1 MVLSSVDYYQIMVT
15 HLEQNGNPEIAA
27 AQQKYMRNQFK
38 FYGLKSPERRL
49 IQKAILVEYGMP
61 TIEQLPKLLT
71 LMWQNPHRDLQLYG
85 IDLIERSIKKV
96 EKDFITVLEKLI
108 ITKSWWDTV
117 DMLAGKLVAQHFKRF
132 PELVPNYPNKWMA
145 SKNMWLQRSAIIFQL
160 KYRKT
165 TDTDL
170 LFDYILQLKDSK
182 EFFIQKAAG
191 WALREYSKTDWELI
205 HDFIEEHPDL
215 APLTRREGLKW
226 MKQKGAL

>member
-1 MVLSSVDYYQIMVT
+1 MLPALDYYKIMVT
-15 HLEQNGNPEIAA
+15 YFDQNGNREIAT
-27 AQQKYMRNQFK
+27 AQQKYMRNQFE

-61 TIEQLPKLLT
+61 TMEQLPKLLD

-85 IDLIERSIKKV
+85 IDLIQRSIKKV
-96 EKDFITVLEKLI
+96 EKNFITVLEQLI

-117 DMLAGKLVAQHFKRF
+117 DMLAAKLAAQHFKRF
-132 PELVPNYPNKWMA
+132 PELIPVYPNKWMA
-145 SKNMWLQRSAIIFQL
+145 SGNIWLQRSAIIFQL

-165 TDTDL
+165 TDIDL

-191 WALREYSKTDWELI
+191 WALREYSKTDWELTL
-205 HDFIEEHPDL
+205 DFIEHNEL
-215 APLTRREGLKW
+215 APLTKREGLKW
-226 MKQKGAL
+226 MKQKGVL

>member
-1 MVLSSVDYYQIMVT
+1 MVLSSADYYQIMVT
-15 HLEQNGNPEIAA
+15 HLEQNGNPGIAA
-27 AQQKYMRNQFK
+27 AQQKYMRDQFK

-61 TIEQLPKLLT
+61 SVEQLPKLLD

-96 EKDFITVLEKLI
+96 EKDFINVLEKLI

-117 DMLAGKLVAQHFKRF
+117 DMLAGKLAAQHFKRF
-132 PELVPNYPNKWMA
+132 PELLPAYPNKWMV

-170 LFDYILQLKDSK
+170 LFNYILQVKGSK
-182 EFFIQKAAG
+182 EFFLQKAAG
-191 WALREYSKTDWELI
+191 WALREYSKTDWEFVL
-205 HDFIEEHPDL
+205 DFIETHPDL

-226 MKQKGAL
+226 MKQKGVL

>member
-1 MVLSSVDYYQIMVT
+1 MTLSIADYYQMMVT
-15 HLEQNGNPEIAA
+15 LLEENGNPKVAA
-27 AQQKYMRNQFK
+27 AQKQYMRNKFE

-61 TIEQLPKLLT
+61 SIEQLPNLLD
-71 LMWQNPHRDLQLYG
+71 LLWQNPHRDLQLYG

-96 EKDFITVLEKLI
+96 ERDFIDVLEKLI
-108 ITKSWWDTV
+108 LTKSWWDTV
-117 DMLAGKLVAQHFKRF
+117 DMLAGKLAAQHFKRF
-132 PELVPNYPNKWMA
+132 PELVPAYPNKWMA
-145 SKNMWLQRSAIIFQL
+145 SENIWLQRSAIIFQL

-165 TDTDL
+165 TDTKL
-170 LFDYILQLKDSK
+170 LFNYILQLKDSE

-205 HDFIEEHPDL
+205 HDFLEEHPDL

-226 MKQKGAL
+226 MKSKGVL

>member
-1 MVLSSVDYYQIMVT
+1 MALSSADYYQIMVT
-15 HLEQNGNPEIAA
+15 HLEQNGNPKIAA
-27 AQQKYMRNQFK
+27 AQQQYMRNQFE

-61 TIEQLPKLLT
+61 TIEQMPKLLD

-85 IDLIERSIKKV
+85 LDLIERSIKKV
-96 EKDFITVLEKLI
+96 EKDFIIVLEKLI

-132 PELVPNYPNKWMA
+132 PELLPDYPNKWMA
-145 SKNMWLQRSAIIFQL
+145 SGNMWLQRSAIIFQL

-170 LFDYILQLKDSK
+170 LFDYILRLKDSK

-191 WALREYSKTDWELI
+191 WALREYSKTDWEFVL
-205 HDFIEEHPDL
+205 DFIEAHPDL

-226 MKQKGAL
+226 MKQKGVL